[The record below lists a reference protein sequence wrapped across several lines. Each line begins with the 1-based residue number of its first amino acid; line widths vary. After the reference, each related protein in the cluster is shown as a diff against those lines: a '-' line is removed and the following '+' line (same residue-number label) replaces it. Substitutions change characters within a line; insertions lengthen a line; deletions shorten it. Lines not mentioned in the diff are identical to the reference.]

1 MTARHALHFIPPSHR
16 RDRVGVNQCFP
27 NVSLQVDGSAANAY
41 IQQHN
46 RDLASYQ
53 RMVSEIVAGKLRE
66 VRVEEERAAMQ
77 HDGHPVAL
85 ATGTC
90 RVILTVKPD
99 GSVDRAQLAGCAAPE
114 LGEAELEAVKRSSP
128 LPPLGRGTIVSVT
141 TVAPVATPGVD
152 GN

>member
-1 MTARHALHFIPPSHR
+1 MRNYFIYPLLLVCCSVSVVWA
-16 RDRVGVNQCFP
+16 DA
-27 NVSLQVDGSAANAY
+27 NVPLQVDGSAVNAV

-66 VRVEEERAAMQ
+66 VRVEEEQTAMQ
-77 HDGHPVAL
+77 RAGHPVAL

-99 GSVDRAQLAGCAAPE
+99 GSIDRSQLAGCAAPE
-114 LGEAELEAVKRSSP
+114 LGKAELEAVKRSSP
-128 LPPLGRGTIVSVT
+128 LPPSGRGIIVSVT
-141 TVAPVATPGVD
+141 TIAPVGTPGVN